1 MSSARAEEATSS
13 GTGFAVSKDG
23 WIVTNAHVVDGCSY
37 VTVASM
43 GKASEIQTDKQ
54 NDLAVVRIAAL
65 PAKSQV
71 LKLRGFPARLG
82 EDVAALGYPLSQ
94 ILSDGIKITMGNVN
108 SLIGLDNDTRY
119 LQVST
124 PIQPGNSGGPLVDRN
139 GLVIGINSAR
149 LNDGFAIKNTGS
161 IPQNVN
167 FAIKSNILELFLQS
181 RNIAYE
187 TETLKDQ
194 PPLGS
199 ADLASKVSPSV
210 FQLMC
215 FNDVT
220 ARKDGVE
227 QISRSEPSA
236 AAPESPSSLPSPD
249 RNNGS
254 MANVATDFVRLV
266 VNSSMNDTVTA
277 LTVADKA
284 YGSVVDFYGKT
295 LSHEAVLQDKRDYF
309 NRWPIR
315 VSKIIDSS
323 VRTDCQNMK
332 CVVAG
337 DYDWAVQSLRRNKQ
351 ASGTASFFYVLDMQ
365 SGIKIIAEGGKA
377 RK

>member
-1 MSSARAEEATSS
+1 
-13 GTGFAVSKDG
+13 
-23 WIVTNAHVVDGCSY
+23 
-37 VTVASM
+37 
-43 GKASEIQTDKQ
+43 
-54 NDLAVVRIAAL
+54 
-65 PAKSQV
+65 
-71 LKLRGFPARLG
+71 
-82 EDVAALGYPLSQ
+82 
-94 ILSDGIKITMGNVN
+94 GNVN

-254 MANVATDFVRLV
+254 MTNVATDFVRLV

-277 LTVADKA
+277 LSVADNA

-295 LSHEAVLQDKRDYF
+295 LSHEAVLQDKRD
-309 NRWPIR
+309 
-315 VSKIIDSS
+315 
-323 VRTDCQNMK
+323 
-332 CVVAG
+332 
-337 DYDWAVQSLRRNKQ
+337 
-351 ASGTASFFYVLDMQ
+351 
-365 SGIKIIAEGGKA
+365 
-377 RK
+377 